1 MSDNPPNTPTVTI
14 SNRSQQDTAATTRP
28 HQSLSRMGWVDHRI
42 GRPDRIGERHTEQEQ
57 EVARTMLTLRRL
69 VLFSTKAHATDI
81 PLNMSGPVIIH
92 DSDGE
97 RTITAG
103 PTPDTTSAPH
113 AIPSASMAMKSV
125 PGSNVSTTNIT
136 ATEDV
141 TIPVVRKIT
150 LEEYIRLRKARKDR
164 EVHENA

>member
-1 MSDNPPNTPTVTI
+1 MSDNPLNTPILMI
-14 SNRSQQDTAATTRP
+14 SNRCQQDTAATTRP
-28 HQSLSRMGWVDHRI
+28 YQSLSRMGWVDYRI
-42 GRPDRIGERHTEQEQ
+42 GRPDRTGERHTEPEQ

-69 VLFSTKAHATDI
+69 VLFSTKAHATEI

-92 DSDGE
+92 DNDGE

-103 PTPDTTSAPH
+103 PTSDTTSTRH
-113 AIPSASMAMKSV
+113 DMTSASIAMKSA
-125 PGSNVSTTNIT
+125 PGSNVGATNIT

-141 TIPVVRKIT
+141 TIPAVRKIT

-164 EVHENA
+164 EAHDNA

>member
-1 MSDNPPNTPTVTI
+1 MSDNPLNTPTITT
-14 SNRSQQDTAATTRP
+14 SDRCQQDTAATTRP

-42 GRPDRIGERHTEQEQ
+42 GRPDRTGERHTEQEH

-69 VLFSTKAHATDI
+69 VLFSTKAHATGI
-81 PLNMSGPVIIH
+81 SLNMSGPVIIH
-92 DSDGE
+92 DSDSE

-113 AIPSASMAMKSV
+113 AITSASIAMKSV
-125 PGSNVSTTNIT
+125 PGSNVSTTNVS

-141 TIPVVRKIT
+141 TIPIVRKIT
-150 LEEYIRLRKARKDR
+150 LEEYMRLRKARKDR
-164 EVHENA
+164 EAHENA

>member
-1 MSDNPPNTPTVTI
+1 MI
-14 SNRSQQDTAATTRP
+14 SNRCQQDTAATTRP
-28 HQSLSRMGWVDHRI
+28 YQSLSRMGWVDYRI
-42 GRPDRIGERHTEQEQ
+42 GRPDRTGERHTEQEQ
-57 EVARTMLTLRRL
+57 EIARTMLTLRRL
-69 VLFSTKAHATDI
+69 VLFSRKAHTTDI

-113 AIPSASMAMKSV
+113 AITSASIAMKSV
-125 PGSNVSTTNIT
+125 PGSNVSTTNIP
-136 ATEDV
+136 ATEGV
-141 TIPVVRKIT
+141 TIPAVRKIT

-164 EVHENA
+164 EAHENA